1 MSYIRFLLLI
11 FTSLIEMLGK
21 KIICIFHSHGS
32 MLSMLIWS
40 LRLKIWISQLAN
52 LGCNFSVW
60 WIFLQRHSYSIFT
73 LKESCTTLGFHINW
87 GWLKYSN
94 GTVTRIFENVWWSEN
109 VETGWRPLVGLRAH
123 QSLANYE
130 KRVVQPKAEEEFA
143 EAGRFCMSYK
153 RPHRAPLP
161 ACSNLP
167 LRIPQIGP
175 SLHPS
180 LIILPQKFRR
190 LIQNCPR
197 SVMCGSAAWRGF
209 CRDKARVRGCQSG
222 WLYRNCTKT
231 LMAGRH

>member
-1 MSYIRFLLLI
+1 MSYIRLLLLI

-52 LGCNFSVW
+52 LGCIFSVW

-109 VETGWRPLVGLRAH
+109 VEAGWRPLVGLRAH

-153 RPHRAPLP
+153 RPHRAPLACVLQPTIANTPNRALSASVPNHSP
-161 ACSNLP
+161 AKVPSANTKLPAERNVWKCSVA
-167 LRIPQIGP
+167 RILQG
-175 SLHPS
+175 
-180 LIILPQKFRR
+180 
-190 LIQNCPR
+190 
-197 SVMCGSAAWRGF
+197 
-209 CRDKARVRGCQSG
+209 
-222 WLYRNCTKT
+222 
-231 LMAGRH
+231 

>member
-52 LGCNFSVW
+52 LGCIFSVW

-73 LKESCTTLGFHINW
+73 LKESCTTLSFHTNW
-87 GWLKYSN
+87 GWLKYLNQLWHVYLKMSDDLKMLEL
-94 GTVTRIFENVWWSEN
+94 GDVPWKVYERTSPWQITRNESFSQKPRRSSQKPAASACRTKGPIE
-109 VETGWRPLVGLRAH
+109 P
-123 QSLANYE
+123 
-130 KRVVQPKAEEEFA
+130 
-143 EAGRFCMSYK
+143 
-153 RPHRAPLP
+153 PLP